1 MAHWVTVPSGWA
13 INLDQVVI
21 AEAMRWTTG
30 TSGEPLAELTLIV
43 PGGGLQ
49 SEYSET
55 VIPATYTLRGDDAL
69 AVWWW
74 SRDLPALTVPDAARE
89 AAYGLRPG
97 QLREVFAASAPPD
110 DDGTPDSMQLYPLG

>member
-13 INLDQVVI
+13 LNLDQVVI
-21 AEAMRWTTG
+21 AEVVRCTTG
-30 TSGEPLAELTLIV
+30 ASGEPLAELTLIV

-74 SRDLPALTVPDAARE
+74 SRDLPALTVPDTARE

-97 QLREVFAASAPPD
+97 QLRAAFAESAQFD
-110 DDGTPDSMQLYPLG
+110 DDDAPDSMQLYPPG